1 MAKINT
7 DYLFRLANNQIP
19 DEEIL
24 TGYMRYYVAQE
35 RNIGDMKH
43 DYMRICNN
51 SEFIIAA
58 FLTNEQ
64 IKLAL
69 NRTKTVLDNY
79 LIKNFNCHITDDIEI

>member
-1 MAKINT
+1 
-7 DYLFRLANNQIP
+7 
-19 DEEIL
+19 
-24 TGYMRYYVAQE
+24 
-35 RNIGDMKH
+35 MKH
-43 DYMRICNN
+43 DYMRISNN

-69 NRTKTVLDNY
+69 NRTKTDLDNY